1 MAARGGRGGGRG
13 GGGGRGTNNMPV
25 GHLLYADIIAQ
36 TKEMK
41 DELYPKVETVQTDY
55 PTEREAAISKIYN
68 QSMQDLKLTPFYV
81 DGTPAESTAALERW
95 TDRFKQRGAGSTGA
109 GGTYPTLAALHA
121 ERQWDKALH
130 PAASFE
136 ALLEKK
142 KRRRIGEGRAKEAR
156 KVRLDDFA
164 KEDGAAGEGEREGE
178 DSEAEEDP
186 DLLEDEE
193 AEEDGN
199 DYEMDYFDN
208 GEDDDFE
215 ALGAGGG
222 GGGGGDDDFF

>member
-13 GGGGRGTNNMPV
+13 GRGGGRGGSNMPV
-25 GHLLYADIIAQ
+25 GHLLYSDIIAQ

-41 DELYPKVETVQTDY
+41 DELYPRVETVQTEW
-55 PTEREAAISKIYN
+55 PTDREAVIAARYN
-68 QSMQDLKLTPFYV
+68 SNIQDLKLTPFFI
-81 DGTPAESTAALERW
+81 DGASNEAHSNIERW
-95 TDRFKQRGAGSTGA
+95 EDRFKKQGSSSV
-109 GGTYPTLAALHA
+109 GGYPSLAALHA
-121 ERQWDKALH
+121 DRQWDKALH

-142 KRRRIGEGRAKEAR
+142 KRRKLAQGRVPGSR
-156 KVRLDDFA
+156 KLRLDDVTQ
-164 KEDGAAGEGEREGE
+164 EGGLDGEEEEE
-178 DSEAEEDP
+178 DSQGEEDP
-186 DLLEDEE
+186 ELLDDDE

-208 GEDDDFE
+208 GEEDDFD

-222 GGGGGDDDFF
+222 GGGDDDGGIF

>member
-13 GGGGRGTNNMPV
+13 GRGGGRGGSNMPV
-25 GHLLYADIIAQ
+25 GHLLYNDIIAQ

-41 DELYPKVETVQTDY
+41 DELYPDVDTPQTGY
-55 PTEREAAISKIYN
+55 PNEREAAIAARYN
-68 QSMQDLKLTPFYV
+68 QNVQDLKLTPYFI
-81 DGTPAESTAALERW
+81 DGATSQTRATIERW
-95 TDRFKQRGAGSTGA
+95 QDRFKQQGSTS
-109 GGTYPTLAALHA
+109 GGGYPTLAALHVY
-121 ERQWDKALH
+121 RQWDKALH

-142 KRRRIGEGRAKEAR
+142 KRRRTAQGARAQGGR
-156 KVRLDDFA
+156 KVRLDDVA
-164 KEDGAAGEGEREGE
+164 QEGGAQDGEEEQEEEED
-178 DSEAEEDP
+178 EEDP
-186 DLLEDEE
+186 ELLEDDE

-208 GEDDDFE
+208 GEDDDFD

-222 GGGGGDDDFF
+222 GGGDDDGGVF